1 MAKIVLG
8 MWTTHGPMLST
19 TPEQWLLRLPAD
31 KSNRAHSFKGL
42 KYGFEEMVELRKHEG
57 LAEKSALAER
67 TRRHAAC
74 RAAVEKM
81 ADIFAEAKID
91 VAVIFGND
99 QQELFTEALMPAFT
113 VFNGATVWNQ
123 PSTQEQIPLHPP
135 GIHEAESGHKPPVYT
150 EYPVHSGLANR
161 LIGDLVSDGFDITRA
176 KLLPR
181 HENHWHSG
189 IGHAFGFIYRQI
201 MRDKVIPNV
210 PFVTNTFFPPN
221 QPTAKRCFDL
231 GRSVAKSIA
240 AWDSDARVAIFGSG
254 GMSHFV
260 IDESLDRQVM
270 DALSARDEAAL
281 TGIQES
287 WLQSGSSELKNWIAA
302 AGTLFQTD
310 LTGGEIDYQPCYR
323 SEAGTGTANGFVA
336 WTTGGVA

>member
-31 KSNRAHSFKGL
+31 KANRAHSFKGQ
-42 KYGFEEMVELRKHEG
+42 KYGFDELVELRKHEG
-57 LAEKSALAER
+57 LVEKSSATER
-67 TRRHAAC
+67 AKRHAAC
-74 RAAVEKM
+74 QTAVQKM
-81 ADIFAEAKID
+81 ADLFAKTKPD

-99 QQELFTEALMPAFT
+99 QQELFTDALMPAFSIL
-113 VFNGATVWNQ
+113 NGATVWNQ
-123 PSTQEQIPLHPP
+123 PATQAQVPLHPP
-135 GIHEAESGHKPPVYT
+135 GIHEAEAGHKPPDYT
-150 EYPVHSGLANR
+150 EYPVHTELANR
-161 LIGDLVSDGFDITRA
+161 LIGDLVSDSFDITRA
-176 KLLPR
+176 NQLPR
-181 HENHWHSG
+181 HDNHWHSG
-189 IGHAFGFIYRQI
+189 IGHAFGFVYRQI

-210 PFVTNTFFPPN
+210 PVVTNTFFAPN

-240 AWDSDARVAIFGSG
+240 NWDSDARVAVFGSG

-260 IDESLDRQVM
+260 IDESLDRLVL
-270 DALSARDEAAL
+270 DAIGSRNEQAL
-281 TGIQES
+281 TGIEES

-302 AGTLFQTD
+302 AGTLFQTG

-323 SEAGTGTANGFVA
+323 SAAGTGTANGFVA
-336 WTTGGVA
+336 WTQEGGT